1 MHAPYFAVI
10 RVLTHADWQGLVSVI
25 LGDAC
30 DFNCPGLPEAGT
42 VDIVTFSYALT
53 MIPDW
58 KKALQNAYRLLRPGG
73 HIAVCDFTTSEEQWF
88 GMATFWTWLFS
99 NDHVHLRAQVSHAYI
114 LL

>member
-1 MHAPYFAVI
+1 M
-10 RVLTHADWQGLVSVI
+10 LTHADWQGLVSVI